1 MTAINEPQREGDADL
16 VAAFPIGDDRI
27 RLVFSGWLDPSTCRR
42 PERYASSVGLPILEV
57 DVSEEHDDHGA
68 ARASRV
74 TLKTEPMSGH
84 SLVVDTISLDDVRG
98 RSGKPLGRQ
107 ESRPFIHGIASIP
120 GIQWPASD
128 GFPFTSRFEGL
139 VATASCQKDGG
150 VNSNKLIDVF
160 GWCFLHVERGGP
172 FNSIKVATN
181 KHVPGIDD
189 EVKRLSPRG
198 LSPHVLWSGGEIRT
212 VDGETRLVDTGFMEG
227 SILDATPKH
236 YPPPFRVKTSDLA
249 GDEARSLRSRSLQ
262 GVIVR
267 FENVT
272 IDRVWAANEQGERIS
287 APQLRSF
294 IFHDDSGA
302 ELVAVMLDSVGREL
316 RAGEAFDSLRALVH
330 QPKSGQYEGIIE
342 LDDHFNYPLGKPDG
356 LRQSED
362 FHVGKA

>member
-1 MTAINEPQREGDADL
+1 MAAVNESQPDADL
-16 VAAFPIGDDRI
+16 IAAFPVGDDRI
-27 RLVFSGWLDPSTCRR
+27 RLVFSGWLDPSTCER
-42 PERYASSVGLPILEV
+42 PERYASSVGLAILGV
-57 DVSEEHDDHGA
+57 DASEQQSDRRR

-74 TLKTEPMSGH
+74 TLTTEPMSGH
-84 SLVVDTISLDDVRG
+84 SLVVDTITLDDLRG
-98 RSGKPLGRQ
+98 RSGKPVGTR
-107 ESRPFIHGIASIP
+107 ESRPFVHGIASIP
-120 GIQWPASD
+120 GIQWPVSD
-128 GFPFTSRFEGL
+128 SFPFASRFEGL

-150 VNSNKLIDVF
+150 VNSNKLIDAF

-172 FNSIKVATN
+172 FNSIKVATK

-236 YPPPFRVKTSDLA
+236 FPPPFRVKTSDLA
-249 GDEARSLRSRSLQ
+249 GDEATSLRSRSLH

-272 IDRVWAANEQGERIS
+272 IDRVWAGSEQGERVS

-294 IFHDDSGA
+294 MFHDDSGA
-302 ELVAVMLDSVGREL
+302 SLLAVMLDSVNREL
-316 RAGEAFDSLRALVH
+316 RAGETFESLRALIH
-330 QPKSGQYEGIIE
+330 QPRSGQYEAIIE
-342 LDDHFNYPLGKPDG
+342 LDDHFDYPLGRPDG

-362 FHVGKA
+362 INVAEA